1 MSESE
6 LVGYLMKV
14 MAKSGLR
21 PKALEGFNAVE
32 IVREN
37 RDD

>member
-1 MSESE
+1 
-6 LVGYLMKV
+6 